1 MIDCLRQRG
10 SEPKGM
16 EPSFAIVQKLSC
28 GICKKKISS
37 PKGKA
42 LIVYLAGN
50 SNKNMVSVYPNPT
63 V

>member
-1 MIDCLRQRG
+1 MIQ
-10 SEPKGM
+10 
-16 EPSFAIVQKLSC
+16 
-28 GICKKKISS
+28 ISL
-37 PKGKA
+37 PDDVEIDKDGKA